1 MSWNAI
7 VSGTTLEAPMVC
19 ATCVSRSSSTA
30 TIATFGSIVVNG

>member
-7 VSGTTLEAPMVC
+7 VSGTTLEARTVP
-19 ATCVSRSSSTA
+19 ATASSRSSATG